1 MLNEV
6 DAPTQVQPGVQEVVE
21 KALAEERLGA
31 RDGYALMRA
40 TGSELP
46 ALLQAASLLRER
58 HKGRYVSYSRKV
70 FIPLTNICRDRCGYC
85 TFRKDPWE
93 AGAKTM
99 TPDEVLAVAEAGGR
113 LGWKEALFS
122 LGDTPEVLD
131 PEYRAELAKFGP
143 RRTVAYLRDM

>member
-1 MLNEV
+1 MTRLAPVFYPPSRRMLRDGARRLTAPVPAVGMAEETCGERGTPMLNEV

-58 HKGRYVSYSRKV
+58 HKGR
-70 FIPLTNICRDRCGYC
+70 
-85 TFRKDPWE
+85 
-93 AGAKTM
+93 
-99 TPDEVLAVAEAGGR
+99 
-113 LGWKEALFS
+113 
-122 LGDTPEVLD
+122 
-131 PEYRAELAKFGP
+131 
-143 RRTVAYLRDM
+143 